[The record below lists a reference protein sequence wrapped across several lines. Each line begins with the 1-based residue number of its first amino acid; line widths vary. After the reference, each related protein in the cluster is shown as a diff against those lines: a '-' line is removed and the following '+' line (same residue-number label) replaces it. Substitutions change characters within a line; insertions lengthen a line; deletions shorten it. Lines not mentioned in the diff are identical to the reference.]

1 MYYEEFDG
9 ELCITDDVEVKHIYS
24 RESVSRACY
33 YYVSKWI
40 KNNTKPD
47 PENPNNSWEKACE
60 HWHNL
65 SEAEKGE
72 YITIVKMESQN
83 ASDLSQGLLANLSM
97 YQGLKNVKTAFE
109 EAIKSVAYSFSVDY

>member
-24 RESVSRACY
+24 KESVSRACY

-40 KNNTKPD
+40 KNNTNPD

-72 YITIVKMESQN
+72 YVTIVKMESQN

-97 YQGLKNVKTAFE
+97 YQGLKNVKSAFE
-109 EAIKSVAYSFSVDY
+109 EAIKSVASSFSVDY